1 MKVVL
6 LCGGFGT
13 RIRDVNENLPKPM
26 LPIGNKPII
35 WHIMNYYSKFGHNE
49 FILCLGYKG
58 DIIKNYFLNYKTN
71 QSNFEID
78 LLKNE
83 IKYLDNEKNLD
94 WKIKLIDTG
103 LNTYTGGRIKR
114 IQKYIEANETFM
126 INYGD
131 GLGDI
136 DLNKLVK
143 FHEGHGKA
151 LTLTGVSPAGRF
163 GEILTDGQGL
173 ITDFKEK
180 PKVVKSKINGG
191 FFVANYNIFNFI
203 DDDDNEIFEQ
213 MPMNRLVENK
223 QLMQFDHNGFWQ
235 PMDTNKEFNYLN
247 DLFNSSKAPWII

>member
-49 FILCLGYKG
+49 FIPCLGYKG

-71 QSNFEID
+71 QSNLEID
-78 LLKNE
+78 LNKNE

-114 IQKYIEANETFM
+114 IQKYIDPNETFM

-143 FHEGHGKA
+143 FHKGHGKS

-191 FFVANYNIFNFI
+191 FFVANYNLFDFI
-203 DDDDNEIFEQ
+203 ENDDNEIFEQ
-213 MPMNRLVENK
+213 MPMNRLVKSK
-223 QLMQFDHNGFWQ
+223 QLMQFDHDGFWQ

-247 DLFNSSKAPWII
+247 DLFNTNKAPWII

>member
-71 QSNFEID
+71 QSNLEID
-78 LLKNE
+78 LNKNE

-114 IQKYIEANETFM
+114 IQKYIDPNETFM

-143 FHEGHGKA
+143 FHKGHGKA

-191 FFVANYNIFNFI
+191 FFVANYNLFDFI
-203 DDDDNEIFEQ
+203 ENDDNEIFEQ
-213 MPMNRLVENK
+213 MPMNRLVKSK
-223 QLMQFDHNGFWQ
+223 QLMQFDHDGFWQ

-247 DLFNSSKAPWII
+247 DLFNTNKAPWII